1 MRLIHIGPN
10 EASSL
15 PFRGVWLFV
24 ALIILSGARIKPA
37 DAQSHNVD
45 GTFLVEAR
53 INGNSAVLLI
63 DTGAER
69 SLLDREFAKRLGL
82 RPVEVVNIQRPDSE
96 GRTEVVLV
104 TDLDIQSVHS
114 SSIKM
119 TTDDL
124 AASSGALGV
133 HIDGVLGN
141 DVLRNFRVTLDYSA
155 GSVTFGPLSAIHHG
169 VPTKLLRIENRYF
182 VHLSSDGVSL
192 TFLLDTGTN
201 FSALSSSGW
210 SRLNQNKKELPTIDG
225 VRSSGT
231 SATSKLVCIQQMSIG
246 HASYENVPM
255 RVQPPTSA
263 GIFANL
269 DVSGLLGSDFLRRF
283 VVSLDLANDYLY
295 LSPDPNFKADQDRFS
310 TIGIQF
316 AKNPNGFFTVM
327 AVWSPT
333 PASEANFNVGDEI
346 ISANGLS
353 TSEMTQEDLS
363 RQLHGEPG
371 REIQVGISSHGNQ
384 HTVRLTIRNLLCQ

>member
-1 MRLIHIGPN
+1 LIT
-10 EASSL
+10 L
-15 PFRGVWLFV
+15 V
-24 ALIILSGARIKPA
+24 ILSGSLIKPA
-37 DAQSHNVD
+37 VAQSHNVD

-53 INGNSAVLLI
+53 INGDLATLLI

-69 SLLDREFAKRLGL
+69 SSLDRKFAQRIGL

-96 GRTEVVLV
+96 DRTEVVVV

-114 SSIKM
+114 SNIKM

-124 AASSGALGV
+124 AASSGALGA

-141 DVLRNFRVTLDYSA
+141 DILRKSWVTLDYST
-155 GSVTFGPLSAIHHG
+155 GSVTFGPLSATHHG

-182 VHLSSDGVSL
+182 VHSSSDGISL

-201 FSALSSSGW
+201 FSALSNSGW
-210 SRLNQNKKELPTIDG
+210 SRLNQDKKGLLTIDG

-231 SATSKLVCIQQMSIG
+231 STTSQLVCIQQMSIG
-246 HASYENVPM
+246 RDSYKNLPM
-255 RVQPPTSA
+255 RVQPLTSA
-263 GIFANL
+263 GILANL

-283 VVSLDLANDYLY
+283 VVSLDLANDYMY
-295 LSPDPNFKADQDRFS
+295 LTPDPHFNADQYRFS

-316 AKNPNGFFTVM
+316 AKNPSGFFTVM

-333 PASEANFNVGDEI
+333 PASEANFNVGDQI
-346 ISANGLS
+346 VSVNGLS
-353 TSEMTQEDLS
+353 TAPMTQEDLS
-363 RQLHGEPG
+363 HQLHGEPG
-371 REIQVGISSHGNQ
+371 RRIQVDISSHGSQ
-384 HTVRLTIRNLLCQ
+384 RTVGLAIRNLLCQ

>member
-1 MRLIHIGPN
+1 M
-10 EASSL
+10 
-15 PFRGVWLFV
+15 
-24 ALIILSGARIKPA
+24 
-37 DAQSHNVD
+37 
-45 GTFLVEAR
+45 VEAR
-53 INGNSAVLLI
+53 INGDSAVLLI

-69 SLLDREFAKRLGL
+69 SLLDREFAQRLGL

-96 GRTEVVLV
+96 GRTEVVIV
-104 TDLDIQSVHS
+104 TDIDIQSVHS

-133 HIDGVLGN
+133 HIDGVVGN
-141 DVLRNFRVTLDYSA
+141 DVLRKFRVTLDYSA
-155 GSVTFGPLSAIHHG
+155 GSVTFGPLSAIHRG

-182 VHLSSDGVSL
+182 VHLNANGVPL

-210 SRLNQNKKELPTIDG
+210 SRLNRNKKGLPTIDG

-246 HASYENVPM
+246 HASYESLPM

-295 LSPDPNFKADQDRFS
+295 LSSDPNFKADQDRFS

-316 AKNPNGFFTVM
+316 AKNPSGFFTVM

-371 REIQVGISSHGNQ
+371 REVQVGISSHGNQ
-384 HTVRLTIRNLLCQ
+384 HTVRLTIRNFLCQ